1 MFGIDINPF
10 DGDGFSVG
18 GKSASEIARGIGNF
32 ATNQLLGVD
41 DFRRAVGAARS
52 GNYGRALMS
61 LGTGAFELG
70 STFIPVARGAKI
82 AAAGLRAG
90 QGARILAP
98 AVRTALFADPA
109 SEFAFRGVSRLAP
122 GFAAARPGVTRFA
135 TGLLIPGGIAERAVG
150 TTLYNAIN
158 RGEAAPTTPYASTSP
173 TTYSNR
179 PTGTPDAIERRQN
192 AAAAGTP
199 AATTTATAA
208 APAGATTAPGKPAAV
223 PAGGLAANDPA
234 VQAALDA
241 ERIAAEEEL
250 QNYVNQL
257 ALARVRGSA
266 AEEAALREAAR
277 ASAGGAVDVAGMFG
291 ESGLGYSPATLM
303 SALEQ
308 LRGQEAA
315 ARRGILGERTGRIS
329 EAGRMEESAR
339 RAYERALQ
347 GIRAREIAGRT
358 GQTISMIQPYL
369 GGA

>member
-32 ATNQLLGVD
+32 ATNELLGVD
-41 DFRRAVGAARS
+41 DFRRAIGAARS
-52 GNYGRALMS
+52 GDYGRALKS
-61 LGTGAFELG
+61 LGAGTFELG
-70 STFIPVARGAKI
+70 STLIPAGALVKGAKAGRALAGISRSGNILSRIPGFVNEAGMLTRGGRTALNAFRI
-82 AAAGLRAG
+82 AEAGQIAAPFAAGLLGSGAVPATTAG
-90 QGARILAP
+90 ITAQP
-98 AVRTALFADPA
+98 A
-109 SEFAFRGVSRLAP
+109 
-122 GFAAARPGVTRFA
+122 
-135 TGLLIPGGIAERAVG
+135 
-150 TTLYNAIN
+150 
-158 RGEAAPTTPYASTSP
+158 
-173 TTYSNR
+173 TYSNR
-179 PTGTPDAIERRQN
+179 PTGTPDTIERRQA

-199 AATTTATAA
+199 AATTTAA